1 MNLVATDDDVY
12 EYLKEIKEC
21 IKKDK
26 NNLKLQQ
33 NRQNNFEFMV
43 EYNLNRNA
51 IIDIINQ
58 LELSD
63 FIDKVAN
70 RHKEYK
76 DEVLYIFNKNYELT
90 NAYGNK
96 KIVSIYIKFNY
107 INPKVILVSFHEA
120 KYKFKEK

>member
-1 MNLVATDDDVY
+1 MNLVATDDDVS

-43 EYNLNRNA
+43 EYNLNKNV

-58 LELSD
+58 LELID

-76 DEVLYIFNKNYELT
+76 VEVLYIFNKNYELT
-90 NAYGNK
+90 NAHGNK

>member
-1 MNLVATDDDVY
+1 MNLVATDDDVS

-43 EYNLNRNA
+43 EYNLNKNV

-58 LELSD
+58 LELID

-90 NAYGNK
+90 NAHGNK

-120 KYKFKEK
+120 KYKFKGK

>member
-1 MNLVATDDDVY
+1 MNLVATADDVS

-43 EYNLNRNA
+43 EYNLNKNV

-58 LELSD
+58 LELID

-90 NAYGNK
+90 NAHGNK

>member
-1 MNLVATDDDVY
+1 MNLVATDDDVS

-43 EYNLNRNA
+43 EYNLNKNV

-58 LELSD
+58 LELID

-90 NAYGNK
+90 NAHGNK
-96 KIVSIYIKFNY
+96 KIVFIYIKFNY

>member
-1 MNLVATDDDVY
+1 MNLVATDDDVS

>member
-1 MNLVATDDDVY
+1 MNLVATDDDVS

-43 EYNLNRNA
+43 EYNLNKNV

-58 LELSD
+58 LELID

-90 NAYGNK
+90 NDHGNK
-96 KIVSIYIKFNY
+96 KIVFIYIKFNY

-120 KYKFKEK
+120 KYKCKEK

>member
-1 MNLVATDDDVY
+1 MNLVATDDDVS
-12 EYLKEIKEC
+12 EYLKEIKKC

-43 EYNLNRNA
+43 EYNLNKNV

-58 LELSD
+58 LELND

-70 RHKEYK
+70 RHEEYK

-90 NAYGNK
+90 NTHGNK
-96 KIVSIYIKFNY
+96 KLVSIYIKFNY

-120 KYKFKEK
+120 KYRFKEK